1 MEWEQEFGLC
11 RSTIGLRSGV
21 LLFFRGFDFGGK
33 DRCWN
38 DTVDAV
44 DAVVTVDTA

>member
-1 MEWEQEFGLC
+1 MGLEIC
-11 RSTIGLRSGV
+11 SVPFLDCV
-21 LLFFRGFDFGGK
+21 LFLFFRGFDFGGK